1 MEIRMKKKFIICE
14 LLVAG
19 ILTIV
24 ISMYQ
29 KDKTSEAE
37 HEEWIKIQYSNQNGA
52 FFNRSAWID
61 YHNAEL
67 LNETKVWVDL
77 YVYNQYVSK
86 EEKIFLEDVKE
97 YLGSEYNADGSLRIE
112 SGYEKINN
120 YVNWYEY
127 TTEQGDT
134 GQKIIEKYK
143 DKLHFEIEWEYKRT
157 QNSEY
162 EIKLIDELS
171 IPQVEE
177 LIKKYEDS
185 SYEINDDIMMEKE

>member
-1 MEIRMKKKFIICE
+1 M
-14 LLVAG
+14 
-19 ILTIV
+19 
-24 ISMYQ
+24 
-29 KDKTSEAE
+29 
-37 HEEWIKIQYSNQNGA
+37 
-52 FFNRSAWID
+52 
-61 YHNAEL
+61 
-67 LNETKVWVDL
+67 
-77 YVYNQYVSK
+77 
-86 EEKIFLEDVKE
+86 
-97 YLGSEYNADGSLRIE
+97 RIE

>member
-1 MEIRMKKKFIICE
+1 MEIRMKKKFIICG

-97 YLGSEYNADGSLRIE
+97 YLGSILPAILR
-112 SGYEKINN
+112 KTPKN
-120 YVNWYEY
+120 
-127 TTEQGDT
+127 T
-134 GQKIIEKYK
+134 
-143 DKLHFEIEWEYKRT
+143 H
-157 QNSEY
+157 
-162 EIKLIDELS
+162 
-171 IPQVEE
+171 IPVT
-177 LIKKYEDS
+177 
-185 SYEINDDIMMEKE
+185 INDLPHFSMSQVPAPVSVLKLL

>member
-1 MEIRMKKKFIICE
+1 MEIRMKKKFIICG

-67 LNETKVWVDL
+67 LNETMDT
-77 YVYNQYVSK
+77 YRDS
-86 EEKIFLEDVKE
+86 EPGIGKIWASDYAAGIYKIASGKDVPNPDGTYTITGTLDERHKDTNISG
-97 YLGSEYNADGSLRIE
+97 YLSYSTDGKLMYTPLTYSGDKAYIE
-112 SGYEKINN
+112 SVDGFMEFGRTQIL
-120 YVNWYEY
+120 
-127 TTEQGDT
+127 DFS
-134 GQKIIEKYK
+134 
-143 DKLHFEIEWEYKRT
+143 DKLSTPSFADEDS
-157 QNSEY
+157 Q
-162 EIKLIDELS
+162 KLL
-171 IPQVEE
+171 EE
-177 LIKKYEDS
+177 LLKGEN
-185 SYEINDDIMMEKE
+185 E

>member
-1 MEIRMKKKFIICE
+1 MKNG
-14 LLVAG
+14 LRYN
-19 ILTIV
+19 IV
-24 ISMYQ
+24 I
-29 KDKTSEAE
+29 
-37 HEEWIKIQYSNQNGA
+37 QNGA

-127 TTEQGDT
+127 TTGARGIR
-134 GQKIIEKYK
+134 GQKNYRKSIRISYN
-143 DKLHFEIEWEYKRT
+143 FENRNGNNKRT
-157 QNSEY
+157 QKFRDMRLN
-162 EIKLIDELS
+162 
-171 IPQVEE
+171 
-177 LIKKYEDS
+177 
-185 SYEINDDIMMEKE
+185 

>member
-1 MEIRMKKKFIICE
+1 MKNG
-14 LLVAG
+14 LRYN
-19 ILTIV
+19 IV
-24 ISMYQ
+24 IKMVL
-29 KDKTSEAE
+29 
-37 HEEWIKIQYSNQNGA
+37 

-185 SYEINDDIMMEKE
+185 SYEINDDIMMERE

>member
-1 MEIRMKKKFIICE
+1 MEIRMKKKFIICG

-86 EEKIFLEDVKE
+86 EEKIFLEDVKKSTLVS
-97 YLGSEYNADGSLRIE
+97 YSKYQQRSLIIRIKE
-112 SGYEKINN
+112 A
-120 YVNWYEY
+120 
-127 TTEQGDT
+127 
-134 GQKIIEKYK
+134 
-143 DKLHFEIEWEYKRT
+143 FAR
-157 QNSEY
+157 
-162 EIKLIDELS
+162 LISPIL
-171 IPQVEE
+171 
-177 LIKKYEDS
+177 
-185 SYEINDDIMMEKE
+185 

>member
-1 MEIRMKKKFIICE
+1 MKNG
-14 LLVAG
+14 LRYN
-19 ILTIV
+19 IV
-24 ISMYQ
+24 I
-29 KDKTSEAE
+29 K
-37 HEEWIKIQYSNQNGA
+37 WC

-120 YVNWYEY
+120 YVIGMNILRSK
-127 TTEQGDT
+127 GIRDR
-134 GQKIIEKYK
+134 
-143 DKLHFEIEWEYKRT
+143 KLSK
-157 QNSEY
+157 
-162 EIKLIDELS
+162 S
-171 IPQVEE
+171 IR
-177 LIKKYEDS
+177 I
-185 SYEINDDIMMEKE
+185 SYILK